1 MRFLI
6 DMNLSPGWVDY
17 LTRAGHHAEH
27 WSAIGPGDAPDDELL
42 AYAAQ
47 HRMVI
52 LTQDL
57 DFGTLLARDGLT
69 TSVIQFRTQ
78 AVLPDDLGPALLAAI
93 DAARPCH
100 PGAAMPT
107 KLAAHRHGVPLALGT
122 RHRTRRHPTGPQLD
136 HSREMA
142 LGSGPRAHL
151 VVVGVG

>member
-27 WSAIGPGDAPDDELL
+27 WSTIGPGEAPDDELL
-42 AYAAQ
+42 AYAAR
-47 HRMVI
+47 HELVI

-93 DAARPCH
+93 DAAQPH
-100 PGAAMPT
+100 LDTGALVTIDP
-107 KLAAHRHGVPLALGT
+107 T
-122 RHRTRRHPTGPQLD
+122 RHRLTLLPIRP
-136 HSREMA
+136 E
-142 LGSGPRAHL
+142 
-151 VVVGVG
+151 